1 MTNQSYNY
9 LCHFT
14 VIILIF
20 IISNIYYFIFIILTE
35 EVRAQQAA
43 VDELAARL
51 SSAEEP
57 TAVHPGETG
66 V

>member
-1 MTNQSYNY
+1 MFVQLDVY
-9 LCHFT
+9 H
-14 VIILIF
+14 
-20 IISNIYYFIFIILTE
+20 SNIFNFNFIILSE

-57 TAVHPGETG
+57 TEVHPGETG

>member
-1 MTNQSYNY
+1 MLYWFLFSQKVLTLKQC
-9 LCHFT
+9 LH
-14 VIILIF
+14 
-20 IISNIYYFIFIILTE
+20 IYYFIFIILTE

>member
-1 MTNQSYNY
+1 MTNQSYNC

-51 SSAEEP
+51 SSAKEP

>member
-1 MTNQSYNY
+1 MAKWS
-9 LCHFT
+9 H
-14 VIILIF
+14 IIKLFVQLDVYHSNTFNF
-20 IISNIYYFIFIILTE
+20 ISITLSE